1 MTMGVERLRGMG
13 WAVALL
19 AGLQLPVATAET
31 ADERLQRLENEIE
44 ELKQMLREQQRA
56 APPAPAPAPA
66 APAAVPAPA
75 PYAEAVP
82 MQNGAYIRYY
92 IRNDRL
98 GERPPA
104 EAATVAGRISDT
116 EELSFDPSAYDV
128 PNAGLFSNYRDPA
141 SYRYVGVVMEGEL
154 PVRTAGDYEFVLSPK
169 PAREGGAN
177 VATRMSVWL
186 QVDDRPVLEFRDQAS
201 WRIQRGQVR
210 LSAGTHRVR
219 LWAVAA
225 SDGFGPSPTASRL
238 LVAVKGPGDASPRPL
253 RDLRIAE

>member
-1 MTMGVERLRGMG
+1 MGAERLRGMG

-19 AGLQLPVATAET
+19 VGLQLPVALAET

-44 ELKQMLREQQRA
+44 ELKQMLREQRQA
-56 APPAPAPAPA
+56 APSTPAPA
-66 APAAVPAPA
+66 APAAAPAPA
-75 PYAEAVP
+75 PVPYAAAVP
-82 MQNGAYIRYY
+82 AQNGAYIRYY
-92 IRNDRL
+92 IRNERL

-104 EAATVAGRISDT
+104 DAATVEGRISDT

-128 PNAGLFSNYRDPA
+128 PGAGLLSNYRDPA

-169 PAREGGAN
+169 PAREGGTT
-177 VATRMSVWL
+177 VGTRMSVWL

-201 WRIQRGQVR
+201 WRMQRGQVH
-210 LSAGTHRVR
+210 LSPGTHRVR

>member
-1 MTMGVERLRGMG
+1 MGVERLRGAG
-13 WAVALL
+13 WAVVLL

-44 ELKQMLREQQRA
+44 ELKQMLREQRQA
-56 APPAPAPAPA
+56 VQPAPAPA
-66 APAAVPAPA
+66 APPAAAPA

-82 MQNGAYIRYY
+82 VQNGAFIRYY
-92 IRNDRL
+92 IRNEPL

-104 EAATVAGRISDT
+104 DAAVVAGRISDT
-116 EELSFDPSAYDV
+116 EVLSFDPSAYDV
-128 PNAGLFSNYRDPA
+128 PDAGLFSNYRDPA
-141 SYRYVGVVMEGEL
+141 SYRYVGLVLEGQL
-154 PVRTAGDYEFVLSPK
+154 SVRAAGDYEFVLSPK
-169 PAREGGAN
+169 PVREGGAN

-186 QVDDRPVLEFRDQAS
+186 QVDDQPVLTFRDESS

-210 LSAGTHRVR
+210 LGPGPHRIH
-219 LWAVAA
+219 LWAVAS

>member
-1 MTMGVERLRGMG
+1 MGVERLRGMG

-19 AGLQLPVATAET
+19 AGLQLPAAMAET

-44 ELKQMLREQQRA
+44 ELRQMLREQRKA
-56 APPAPAPAPA
+56 APPAPAPA
-66 APAAVPAPA
+66 APAAAPAPA
-75 PYAEAVP
+75 SVPYAEAVP
-82 MQNGAYIRYY
+82 VQNGAYIRYY
-92 IRNDRL
+92 IRNERL

-104 EAATVAGRISDT
+104 DGAAVEGRISNT

-210 LSAGTHRVR
+210 LSPGPHRVR

-253 RDLRIAE
+253 RDLRVAE